1 MFFER
6 TKNDELIFQ
15 TDLWNNLKVVGLT
28 GYSITMI
35 LDPLYKLAKFIRE
48 NLTPDRLE
56 GFDLEG
62 ILTVKHFENQSKNVA
77 LTYQ

>member
-1 MFFER
+1 M
-6 TKNDELIFQ
+6 
-15 TDLWNNLKVVGLT
+15 VGLT

-35 LDPLYKLAKFIRE
+35 QEPLYKLAMFIRE

-62 ILTVKHFENQSKNVA
+62 IMKIKHFEAKTKKNVA
-77 LTYQ
+77 LTFFKWS